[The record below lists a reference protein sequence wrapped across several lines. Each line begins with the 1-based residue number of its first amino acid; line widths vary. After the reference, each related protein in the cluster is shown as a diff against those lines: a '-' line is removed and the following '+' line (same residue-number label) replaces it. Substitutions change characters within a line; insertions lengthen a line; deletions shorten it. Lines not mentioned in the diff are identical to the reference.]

1 MSYMVTSLVIS
12 NFEHTLEQ
20 IIVLVAYMPLLMG
33 TGGNSGAQAST
44 LIIRGMAL
52 GDVELEDVLRVLWK
66 ELRISVL
73 VGSLLG
79 LFNFGKIVLIDGQ
92 PWNIGLTIALSMLLI
107 VIFAKVVGSTLPM
120 AAKKCKIDPAL
131 MANPVIASI
140 TDLVSAS
147 IYLVLATM
155 VLGL

>member
-1 MSYMVTSLVIS
+1 MKT
-12 NFEHTLEQ
+12 
-20 IIVLVAYMPLLMG
+20 
-33 TGGNSGAQAST
+33 
-44 LIIRGMAL
+44 
-52 GDVELEDVLRVLWK
+52 VLWK
-66 ELRISVL
+66 ELRISLL
-73 VGSLLG
+73 VGTLLG

-92 PWNIGLTIALSMLLI
+92 PWPIGLTIALSMLLI

-120 AAKKCKIDPAL
+120 AAKKIGIDPAL

-147 IYLVLATM
+147 IYLMLATM